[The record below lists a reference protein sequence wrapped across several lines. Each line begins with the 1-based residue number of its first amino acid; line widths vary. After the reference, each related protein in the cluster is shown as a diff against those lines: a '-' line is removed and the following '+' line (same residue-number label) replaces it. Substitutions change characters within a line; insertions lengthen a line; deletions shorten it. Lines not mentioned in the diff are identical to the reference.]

1 MATKTPKTKSITEF
15 GDFQTPDILASQ
27 ACAVVARHC
36 PSPRS
41 IVEPTCGIGAFLVAA
56 LQQFPS
62 ATHAFG
68 LDINADYVEAV
79 RSRLADTPHR
89 QAELVQ
95 GNFFGTD
102 WPTLLKSLP
111 EPLLIVGNPPWV
123 TNAQLGAIGST
134 NLPEKSNFQS
144 LAGFDAL
151 TGKSNFDI
159 SEWML
164 IKLLEWLG
172 SRDATVA
179 MLCKSMVARKVL
191 THAWRTRLRIHA
203 ADMFTVDAAEHFGA
217 SVEACLLVCSTG
229 KNQPT
234 TECRAWS
241 SLEATK
247 PEHFIGFRDGQLIAD
262 VRLYNKWKHLQGES
276 HCEWRSGVKHDCSGV
291 MELRMSDVG
300 LQNGLGESVDIEDT
314 FLFPM
319 LKSSDL
325 ASSKP
330 QKARRFMLVT
340 QSRVGE
346 DTNCIA
352 TIAPKTWQYLT
363 RHAERLD
370 RRGSVIYKKRPRFSV
385 FGIGP
390 YTFAPWKVAISGFYK
405 SLNFRILGPEKG
417 KPVVL
422 DDTAN
427 FVPCAS
433 EAQARHI
440 ASLLNSPE
448 AREFFESFVFWEN
461 KRPVTVELL
470 KRLNLQALAK
480 HKGAVIESDVWLRSY
495 SETAAKEDPQAL
507 AV

>member
-15 GDFQTPDILASQ
+15 GDFQTPDLLAAQ

-36 PSPRS
+36 RSPGS
-41 IVEPTCGIGAFLVAA
+41 IVEPTCGVGAFLLAA
-56 LQQFPS
+56 LHQFPS
-62 ATHAFG
+62 ATRAFG
-68 LDINADYVEAV
+68 MDINADYVEV
-79 RSRLADTPHR
+79 LRKRLNDVPLKHP
-89 QAELVQ
+89 EVVQ
-95 GNFFGTD
+95 GNFFETD
-102 WPTLLKSLP
+102 WPRLLKSMP

-164 IKLLEWLG
+164 IRLLEWLG
-172 SRDATVA
+172 SREATVA

-229 KNQPT
+229 QDQPT
-234 TECRAWS
+234 TECRVWS
-241 SLEATK
+241 GLEAST

-262 VRLYNKWKHLQGES
+262 VRFYDKWKHLQGES

-291 MELRMSDVG
+291 MELRLSDAG
-300 LQNGLGESVDIEDT
+300 LQNGLGEPVDIEDT

-346 DTNCIA
+346 DTNRIA
-352 TIAPKTWQYLT
+352 TLAPKTWNYLNQ
-363 RHAERLD
+363 HAERLD
-370 RRGSVIYKKRPRFSV
+370 RRGSIIYKKRPRFSV

-405 SLNFRILGPEKG
+405 SLEFQIVGPEHG

-440 ASLLNSPE
+440 ASLLNSTE
-448 AREFFESFVFWEN
+448 AREFFESFVFWDN

-480 HKGAVIESDVWLRSY
+480 HRGAVTQPDMWLRPY
-495 SETAAKEDPQAL
+495 SEAAANAGSQAL